1 MHLDIIHLNCCFK
14 YSCLFWCCLIR
25 DFEGIFAILKHNVFS
40 TQQTLVIVFQFGMSH
55 IQTVRMYPF
64 MLHTISMSLFAS
76 IIGPFGGFFA
86 SGFKRAF
93 NIKVRYKLLVS
104 IKGAFTLTE
113 TETDRKWVVFDCVEV
128 FIVYRDSDRDKY
140 SDQCQW
146 VSNPFYRSRSLSVST
161 HPKPHVKMIS

>member
-1 MHLDIIHLNCCFK
+1 
-14 YSCLFWCCLIR
+14 
-25 DFEGIFAILKHNVFS
+25 
-40 TQQTLVIVFQFGMSH
+40 MSH

-104 IKGAFTLTE
+104 NKGAFTLTE
-113 TETDRKWVVFDCVEV
+113 TKTETDKKWVVWDYVEL
-128 FIVYRDSDRDKY
+128 FILHRDRDRDQY
-140 SDQCQW
+140 SDQCPW
-146 VSNPFYRSRSLSVST
+146 VLNPFYRSRSGTLSLST